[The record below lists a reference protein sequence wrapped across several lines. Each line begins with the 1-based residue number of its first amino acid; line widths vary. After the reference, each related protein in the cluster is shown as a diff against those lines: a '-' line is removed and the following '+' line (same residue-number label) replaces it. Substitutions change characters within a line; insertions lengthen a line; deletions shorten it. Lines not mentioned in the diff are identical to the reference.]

1 MAGIMDI
8 LPKGEVS
15 AVVEFDYAAKEPD
28 ELTLK
33 KGAIITNIK
42 VQDGGWWEG
51 TLIANGRTGV
61 FPDNFVRVLEQPPPA
76 LTLEDRG
83 EVVLRDKNAAINR
96 RCRVIFSYRENKPD
110 ELTLAEG
117 DVIEFFEA
125 VEEGWWRGKLNG
137 RVGVFPSNFVEMI
150 ESVSP
155 KSSSRKS
162 AGVTMIDGGSGMP
175 SSALSLS
182 KNNSLNK
189 SRTSLNSSREDLDR
203 HDAPSLPPKPVREMC
218 KVLYAYQPANDDE
231 LRLVEGDIITILTKE
246 LPDKGW
252 WKGELRGKVGVFP
265 DNFVALLAPEGLKT
279 APTVSASVR
288 SLGSVGGGTGI
299 GNALH
304 PVTSAVS
311 PAKEPKP
318 DRPPP
323 SSKVHMFGKQNSTS
337 GASTAAAA
345 ATTTT
350 TTINAFRKE
359 SFGSRDSLNDSTAT
373 APAASS
379 SSVTNSP
386 TYGNVAAHRK
396 SLESKAS
403 ADSTASPAVLT
414 EKPPRK
420 SLEGKAG
427 VSASELRKSL
437 ESLDGDHK
445 KSTPPPVL
453 GKKPQ
458 VPIKKSP
465 SITSVTGNLFS
476 GLKQKVK
483 GGGSV
488 DKSHPAG
495 DERDGAGL
503 SRAGVRTEV
512 ADNGDKS
519 IVGERIDLE
528 LGQVER
534 GTSVLKDMRANRAKA
549 PKRRPPSS
557 PSSIIG
563 EAATN
568 GGSASGLSNGNSGLF
583 TTQHSHTSDTETP
596 KQHAPLPDVMA
607 TQHFGAAG
615 DTTGGEE
622 IPSKAAAKPREWE
635 KNKVPWMD
643 ELKASQAKKT
653 TTGGSVAS
661 SKSPEHHLHH
671 QSSLNNNVTSST
683 HSGSSHFQHQHHQEE
698 SSISKSF
705 HASSITTSTTSTTGG
720 GIGALGS
727 GNVSRARLMERSAT
741 TTSVPTESSSS
752 SNHSNN
758 NNSSALATS
767 TTVNN
772 NSSFDLI
779 ASCNRKE
786 PLATT
791 GGSSSTGANIVDQA
805 KSGSTSMTKS
815 MSALSSNSTTTATTK
830 IAISSSTAI
839 SSQSSSEV
847 QHTTNNGVHTVT
859 EAASTTTNRPVSVNL
874 RNSSLSPTP
883 QNRNAKTIHIV
894 TGSKQ
899 AAVNN
904 VSSSIVSSSAAA
916 AATGNVS
923 SSESSTATTVPVG
936 GSTASA
942 TITADNVCGRVQD
955 LEHKVHRMERQLAT
969 QNGLIEELRQLLR
982 DESDKVRT
990 LQKELEKYAQCVTQV

>member
-1 MAGIMDI
+1 
-8 LPKGEVS
+8 S

-51 TLIANGRTGV
+51 TLIATGRTGV
-61 FPDNFVRVLEQPPPA
+61 FPDNFVRVLEQPPPP

-117 DVIEFFEA
+117 DVIEFYEA

-162 AGVTMIDGGSGMP
+162 AGVTMIDGSGGMP

-288 SLGSVGGGTGI
+288 SLGSGSAGAGM

-304 PVTSAVS
+304 PAASAVS

-337 GASTAAAA
+337 GTSVAA
-345 ATTTT
+345 ATTATST
-350 TTINAFRKE
+350 VNAFRKE
-359 SFGSRDSLNDSTAT
+359 SFGSRDSLNDSTGP

-379 SSVTNSP
+379 SVTSSP

-488 DKSHPAG
+488 DKSHAAG

-503 SRAGVRTEV
+503 SRAGGRTEV
-512 ADNGDKS
+512 ADNGDRS

-568 GGSASGLSNGNSGLF
+568 GGTGGGLSNGNSGLF
-583 TTQHSHTSDTETP
+583 STQHSHTSDTESP
-596 KQHAPLPDVMA
+596 KQHAPMPDVMA
-607 TQHFGAAG
+607 TQHFSAG
-615 DTTGGEE
+615 DATSGEE

-653 TTGGSVAS
+653 GPTGGASVAS

-705 HASSITTSTTSTTGG
+705 HASSITTTTSTAGG
-720 GIGALGS
+720 AGVGALGS

-741 TTSVPTESSSS
+741 TTSVPTESSNS
-752 SNHSNN
+752 SNHSN

-767 TTVNN
+767 TTASNNNN

-786 PLATT
+786 PLTT
-791 GGSSSTGANIVDQA
+791 TVGSNSSSSSTSIVEQA
-805 KSGSTSMTKS
+805 KAGSTSMTKS
-815 MSALSSNSTTTATTK
+815 MSALSSNSTHTTATTK

-839 SSQSSSEV
+839 SSQSPSEV

-859 EAASTTTNRPVSVNL
+859 EAPASTTTNRPVSVNL

-894 TGSKQ
+894 TGSKP
-899 AAVNN
+899 AAANN
-904 VSSSIVSSSAAA
+904 ISSSIVSSSAAA
-916 AATGNVS
+916 ATTATANVS
-923 SSESSTATTVPVG
+923 SSESSAATTTVPVG
-936 GSTASA
+936 GSVALA

-955 LEHKVHRMERQLAT
+955 LEQKVHRMERQLAT